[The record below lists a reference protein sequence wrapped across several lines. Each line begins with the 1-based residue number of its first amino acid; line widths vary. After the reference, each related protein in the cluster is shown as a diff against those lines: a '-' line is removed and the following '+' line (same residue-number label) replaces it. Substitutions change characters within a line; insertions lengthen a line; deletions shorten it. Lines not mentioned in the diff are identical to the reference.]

1 MAMLRAEHLADP
13 MTQNSGPVLMVTY
26 NKTLVTYLK
35 FLHGLA
41 MGDITI
47 ETYGKF
53 ACGYLDSIG
62 LMPGW
67 RCIATPNQRRRY
79 VEDAVSNVVATYQ
92 PSRFFHRDT
101 GFFLDELEWISGMG
115 IRTLEDYKS
124 AERVGRKTGLGDPHR
139 GAIWKILAEY
149 RKIRQEAGL
158 KYDWYDVAT
167 TVRASLA
174 RDARPR
180 RYKHIVIDEGQDLSP
195 EAVRSLV
202 EACDPAGS
210 VTFFGDYHQMIYGQ
224 GVSWRSCGLKI
235 KKEERFADNYRNTT
249 EIARLAI
256 EMSKMPAIAGD
267 PNDLVVPRE
276 PVAAGTLPTLVRC
289 ADEEQEIKVAW
300 EQARNYAQN
309 GTVAVLARTWA
320 DARRATN
327 GLRVRGLHAERKY
340 WDASPGIYVGAY
352 HSAKGLEFDAVIMPF
367 CGSTH
372 MPYPDVVAAFGAE
385 GAAERESRLMYV
397 GITRARTDLIL
408 TYSGEI
414 TPLLPGEDA
423 LYAKVTP

>member
-13 MTQNSGPVLMVTY
+13 MTQNSGPVLVVTY

-35 FLHGLA
+35 FLRGLD

-47 ETYGKF
+47 KTYGKF
-53 ACGYLDSIG
+53 ACGYLDSVG

-79 VEDAVSNVVATYQ
+79 VEDAVSNVAATYQ

-149 RKIRQEAGL
+149 RKIRQEAGP
-158 KYDWYDVAT
+158 KYDWYDIAT

-174 RDARPR
+174 RDTRPR

-256 EMSKMPAIAGD
+256 EMSKMPAMAGD

-276 PVAAGTLPTLVRC
+276 PVAAGTLPDPRPMRGRGAGDQGRAGTGQGLR
-289 ADEEQEIKVAW
+289 AERDRGR
-300 EQARNYAQN
+300 ARPDVGRRPPGDQ
-309 GTVAVLARTWA
+309 RTESPRP
-320 DARRATN
+320 ARRTEVL
-327 GLRVRGLHAERKY
+327 GRQSRHLLRR
-340 WDASPGIYVGAY
+340 I
-352 HSAKGLEFDAVIMPF
+352 PF
-367 CGSTH
+367 
-372 MPYPDVVAAFGAE
+372 
-385 GAAERESRLMYV
+385 R
-397 GITRARTDLIL
+397 
-408 TYSGEI
+408 
-414 TPLLPGEDA
+414 
-423 LYAKVTP
+423 